1 MRKMRSLKKVFAV
14 AAATVMTMA
23 MGVTAFA
30 DKTITFHYQNT
41 DNWEKVGAWVYEGIS
56 WDTNVTK
63 DAAIVCKDA
72 AHAEDPDGVKYLWPG
87 AKCVDEGNGWVK
99 YTATF
104 SDDVCTNGIAL
115 IFNNFV
121 ADSTLNDTTLQCD
134 LDAMAASGV
143 PTTAT
148 AEKLQTGN
156 IIINKKH
163 AALKDGAAPSD
174 LYVCVN
180 AENGKLEATA
190 TAPSTYQV
198 ASNNDNNGSANTN
211 TGNGNT
217 SGSGSAAGTASG
229 STGTTTGTSGS
240 TTSNS
245 SVKTGD
251 TVAVSVVAFGVLAA
265 VAFVASRKKV
275 NA

>member
-1 MRKMRSLKKVFAV
+1 MRSLKKVFAV

-30 DKTITFHYQNT
+30 DKTITFHFQNAE
-41 DNWEKVGAWVYEGIS
+41 NWENVGAWVWEGVGF
-56 WDTNVTK
+56 DTNVTK
-63 DAAIVCKDA
+63 DAVIVCKDA
-72 AHAEDPDGVKYLWPG
+72 AHAGDEGGVKLLWPG
-87 AKCVDEGNGWVK
+87 AKCADEGNGWFK

-115 IFNNFV
+115 LFNNFV

-148 AEKLQTGN
+148 AEKKQTGN
-156 IIINKKH
+156 IVINKKN
-163 AALKDGAAPSD
+163 AILSSGTTPSD
-174 LYVCVN
+174 VYVFVGEDGKIAPTAEAPASYAPANNN
-180 AENGKLEATA
+180 ASSG
-190 TAPSTYQV
+190 S
-198 ASNNDNNGSANTN
+198 DNSGSASA
-211 TGNGNT
+211 GDAAG
-217 SGSGSAAGTASG
+217 GSAAGTASG
-229 STGTTTGTSGS
+229 SSSSGTASSSGS

>member
-1 MRKMRSLKKVFAV
+1 MRSLKKVFAV

-30 DKTITFHYQNT
+30 DKTITFHFQNT
-41 DNWEKVGAWVYEGIS
+41 ENWENVGAWVWEGVGF
-56 WDTNVTK
+56 DTNVTK
-63 DAAIVCKDA
+63 DAVIVCKDA
-72 AHAEDPDGVKYLWPG
+72 AHAGDEGGVKLLWPG
-87 AKCVDEGNGWVK
+87 ARCTDEGNGWFK

-115 IFNNFV
+115 LFNNFV

-148 AEKLQTGN
+148 AEKKQTGN
-156 IIINKKH
+156 IVINKKN
-163 AALKDGAAPSD
+163 AILSSGTTPSD
-174 LYVCVN
+174 VYVFVGEDGKVAPTAEAPASYAPANNN
-180 AENGKLEATA
+180 ASSG
-190 TAPSTYQV
+190 S
-198 ASNNDNNGSANTN
+198 DNSGSASA
-211 TGNGNT
+211 G
-217 SGSGSAAGTASG
+217 SDSSAAGSGSAAGSASG
-229 STGTTTGTSGS
+229 STGSTSTAKGS

-251 TVAVSVVAFGVLAA
+251 TVAVSVVALGALAA